1 MRLTE
6 LATSKLIT
14 VSGSLLQVLTSP
26 DKQLT
31 LLKKKQ
37 KTQDY
42 HLKLQLKTRK
52 IYGLSKSLIR
62 LPPTNSPNES

>member
-1 MRLTE
+1 MRFTE
-6 LATSKLIT
+6 LATSRLIT

-37 KTQDY
+37 KTKDY
-42 HLKLQLKTRK
+42 HLKPQLKTRK
-52 IYGLSKSLIR
+52 IYGLSKSLIW
-62 LPPTNSPNES
+62 LPPTNPPN

>member
-37 KTQDY
+37 KTKDY